1 MLDVIIWIVIVA
13 MFILSFIGILFPIVP
28 SVLVLWVGFL
38 LYQFVL
44 DGNELNTLFW
54 IIMVLFTIL
63 LIAADLIANSYF
75 VKKYGGSKW
84 GERGAAIAVIL
95 GSFITPP
102 FGIIYV
108 PFIVVFIIEMI
119 QKRTAGEALRASF
132 GSLLGFLGGT
142 FAKIAI
148 QAVMIIWFFVLMLF

>member
-148 QAVMIIWFFVLMLF
+148 QAVMIIWFFILVLF